1 MILDHVDIVDVEQ
14 RTIVRDG
21 QIVVTDGL
29 IEHAGPR
36 LASLPSGEVRDAT
49 GLVAVPGFINV
60 HTHLWQHASR
70 GLDTSGDLQS
80 WAGIVHQFVHYA
92 TREEMY
98 EATFVV
104 ARQALLS
111 GFTTTS
117 DFAAPYSEFT
127 LDATNTAIRDAGM
140 GGVVMWWNP
149 AVFLPPEV
157 KRREMRRF
165 AQAIRPLRLWVAQG
179 HAFLFELPARYEGI
193 RLAAELDL
201 GLSEHTLE
209 TIPGIRQAYGLD
221 SGYLRRYGARLDPG
235 DRARLEALVRPG
247 APPAV
252 NRVHWMRRL
261 ARQVLQDADAA
272 ARLRPDDR
280 ALLERWADLPASFS
294 VAAVLDFLGAF
305 DLAHPYVMIHSVW
318 ADDGDL
324 ALFTENGVMV
334 AHNPESNMRLSSG
347 IAPVWQMLDQNITV
361 GLGTDGAASNDGI
374 NVFSAMRAAWN
385 LRRWSCSTRW
395 RPTKRSTHGR
405 SFGWPRS
412 KAPGCWASPIGPVR
426 SAPARKPIWFCSP
439 KVRSVCLR
447 SSPRTTTT
455 PWCR

>member
-1 MILDHVDIVDVEQ
+1 MMSFHTNPTWLTAAAVVISLFVAAPVSAADLILDHVDIVDVEQ
-14 RTIVRDG
+14 RTILRDG

-36 LASLPSGEVRDAT
+36 LASLPSAEVRDAT

-98 EATFVV
+98 EATFVA

-272 ARLRPDDR
+272 ARLRRRQDLVRGLRSGRHRQRSKLVSLPLDPRRRHDR
-280 ALLERWADLPASFS
+280 ADLGQQRQCAALVPARALGRPRGGCECPHAVSGHAGALPARPAGALLEPAN
-294 VAAVLDFLGAF
+294 AARPGRDRHDRQAG
-305 DLAHPYVMIHSVW
+305 W
-318 ADDGDL
+318 
-324 ALFTENGVMV
+324 
-334 AHNPESNMRLSSG
+334 RL
-347 IAPVWQMLDQNITV
+347 
-361 GLGTDGAASNDGI
+361 
-374 NVFSAMRAAWN
+374 
-385 LRRWSCSTRW
+385 
-395 RPTKRSTHGR
+395 
-405 SFGWPRS
+405 
-412 KAPGCWASPIGPVR
+412 
-426 SAPARKPIWFCSP
+426 
-439 KVRSVCLR
+439 
-447 SSPRTTTT
+447 
-455 PWCR
+455 